1 MFALTRAG
9 FAVAI
14 AAALF
19 AVAPFPSHAADKPFV
34 DSDLADSA
42 VQLEGQIKSDAGAA
56 TKPVAQIRKDADS
69 AFAKNDFRTGM
80 TLLGQI
86 VATQPNDATTWL
98 RMARTVMQ
106 IRPVNDQE
114 RATLL
119 ERASTAAYIAYV
131 RTTNRN
137 EEADSLAFLG
147 DVMSRRST
155 RCGFRSTSARPPM
168 CAASTSGCATS
179 TASACS
185 TTRSMPILRR
195 RARASSFRK
204 ICRRVPISRRSSCS
218 PAPTSRRSRPP
229 KNSSASKV

>member
-1 MFALTRAG
+1 MAHARRFLLRQSEGCKFFSLHELVRPRTRQDRRLNLPHWVEITTPGRTSAMFALTRAG
-9 FAVAI
+9 FAVAT
-14 AAALF
+14 AAALL
-19 AVAPFPSHAADKPFV
+19 AVAPFAAKAADKPFQ

-56 TKPVAQIRKDADS
+56 TKPVAQIRKDADA

-86 VATQPNDATTWL
+86 VAAQPNDATTWL

-119 ERASTAAYIAYV
+119 EHDSTADHIAHL
-131 RTTNRN
+131 RTTHRN

-147 DVMSRRST
+147 DVMSQRQLWRA
-155 RCGFRSTSARPPM
+155 GLAAL
-168 CAASTSGCATS
+168 AASLA
-179 TASACS
+179 
-185 TTRSMPILRR
+185 
-195 RARASSFRK
+195 
-204 ICRRVPISRRSSCS
+204 IS
-218 PAPTSRRSRPP
+218 
-229 KNSSASKV
+229 